1 MIQKIYKELLIV
13 IGVFLLVWV
22 GIILLRP
29 VPEAPE
35 LAVSIDTEME
45 LGALL
50 AEEVL
55 DNYTVI
61 HSDTVNDAI
70 YKIKDKLLTSVGLT
84 SYDYTFYVV
93 REEQVNAFATLGG
106 HIFIFSGMIE
116 MAEEPEELA
125 AVLAHE
131 IGHVEE
137 RHVVNK
143 LVKELGV
150 TVLFSILS
158 GGDPVLVSEIA
169 RAAVSSAFDRSQE
182 TEADQFAMRTL
193 TEARISPRYVASIFR
208 RIKEKYGGYDTRL
221 EFLMSHPNLNKR
233 IKESLEYPVAD
244 DFQPATL
251 GIDWEAV
258 KRNL

>member
-1 MIQKIYKELLIV
+1 MISKIYKELLIV
-13 IGVFLLVWV
+13 VGVFLLVWV

-35 LAVSIDTEME
+35 MAVSVETEME
-45 LGALL
+45 LGDKL
-50 AEEVL
+50 AKEIV
-55 DNYTVI
+55 DNYTLI
-61 HSDTVNDAI
+61 ESDTVNDAI
-70 YKIKDKLLTSVGLT
+70 HKIKERLLGSISLT
-84 SYDYTFYVV
+84 SYDYSFYVV
-93 REEQVNAFATLGG
+93 KEEQVNAFATLGG

-116 MAEEPEELA
+116 MADEPEELA

-131 IGHVEE
+131 IGHIEE

-143 LVKELGV
+143 LVKEIGV

-182 TEADQFAMRTL
+182 TEADQFAMKTL
-193 TEARISPRYVASIFR
+193 EKARISPRYVAAIFR
-208 RIKEKYGGYDTRL
+208 RIKEKYGGFGEHL

-233 IKESLEYPVAD
+233 IKESLEYPIGD
-244 DFQPATL
+244 SFQSDTL
-251 GIDWEAV
+251 KIDWAAV

>member
-1 MIQKIYKELLIV
+1 MIQKIYKELLMV
-13 IGVFLLVWV
+13 VGVFLLVWV

-35 LAVSIDTEME
+35 LAVSIETEME
-45 LGALL
+45 LGDKL
-50 AEEVL
+50 AKEVL
-55 DNYTVI
+55 DNYTLI
-61 HSDTVNDAI
+61 ESDTVNDAI
-70 YKIKDKLLTSVGLT
+70 YKIRDKLLRSIELT

-93 REEQVNAFATLGG
+93 KEEQVNAFATLGG

-116 MAEEPEELA
+116 IAEEPEELA

-193 TEARISPRYVASIFR
+193 VNAHISPRYVASIFR
-208 RIKEKYGGYDTRL
+208 RIKEKYGGFDERL

-233 IKESLEYPVAD
+233 IKESLEYPVED
-244 DFQPATL
+244 DFKPAAL
-251 GIDWEAV
+251 EIDWAAV

>member
-22 GIILLRP
+22 GITLLRP

-35 LAVSIDTEME
+35 IAVSVETEME
-45 LGALL
+45 LGDLL
-50 AEEVL
+50 AKEVL

-61 HSDTVNDAI
+61 NSDTINDAI
-70 YKIKDKLLTSVGLT
+70 YKIKHKLLSAVGPT
-84 SYDYTFYVV
+84 VYDYSFYVV
-93 REEQVNAFATLGG
+93 KEEQVNAFATLGG

-116 MAEEPEELA
+116 MAAEPEELA

-143 LVKELGV
+143 VVKEIGV
-150 TVLFSILS
+150 TVLFSVLS

-169 RAAVSSAFDRSQE
+169 RATVSSAFDRSQE
-182 TEADQFAMRTL
+182 SAADQFAMNTL
-193 TEARISPRYVASIFR
+193 EKARISPRYVASIFR
-208 RIKEKYGGYDTRL
+208 RIKEKYGGYDVRL

-233 IKESLEYPVAD
+233 IKESLEYPVD
-244 DFQPATL
+244 ESFNPIDL
-251 GIDWEAV
+251 EIDWEAV

>member
-13 IGVFLLVWV
+13 VGVFLLVWM
-22 GIILLRP
+22 GIILLKP

-35 LAVSIDTEME
+35 VAVSIETEME
-45 LGALL
+45 LGDKL

-61 HSDTVNDAI
+61 NSDTVSDAI
-70 YKIKDKLLTSVGLT
+70 YKIKDKLLSSIGLT
-84 SYDYTFYVV
+84 SYDYSFYVV
-93 REEQVNAFATLGG
+93 KEEQVNAFATLGG

-143 LVKELGV
+143 LVKEIGV

-158 GGDPVLVSEIA
+158 GGDPVLISEIA

-182 TEADQFAMRTL
+182 SEADLFAMKAL
-193 TEARISPRYVASIFR
+193 EKAQISPRYVASIFR
-208 RIKEKYGGYDTRL
+208 RIKEKYGGYDERL

-233 IKESLEYPVAD
+233 IKESLEYPLAD
-244 DFQPATL
+244 DFEPATL
-251 GIDWEAV
+251 EIDWAAV

>member
-22 GIILLRP
+22 GVILLRP

-35 LAVSIDTEME
+35 LAVSVETEME
-45 LGALL
+45 LGDML
-50 AEEVL
+50 ANEIL

-61 HSDTVNDAI
+61 DSDTVNDAI
-70 YKIKDKLLTSVGLT
+70 YKIKDKLISSIGLT
-84 SYDYTFYVV
+84 AYDYSFYVV
-93 REEQVNAFATLGG
+93 KEEQVNAFATLGG
-106 HIFIFSGMIE
+106 HIFIFSEMIE
-116 MAEEPEELA
+116 LAEEPEELA

-143 LVKELGV
+143 LVKEIGV

-158 GGDPVLVSEIA
+158 GGDPVLISEIA
-169 RAAVSSAFDRSQE
+169 RATVSSAFDRSQE
-182 TEADQFAMRTL
+182 SEADQFAMKTL
-193 TEARISPRYVASIFR
+193 ENAHISPRYVASIFR
-208 RIKEKYGGYDTRL
+208 RIKEKYGGYDERL

-233 IKESLEYPVAD
+233 IKESLEYPVEE
-244 DFQPATL
+244 DFEQVTL
-251 GIDWEAV
+251 GIDWAAV